1 MPLCGKLAL
10 PMEEQYKPV
19 REEPAIAADGAGA
32 SARHAQL
39 RPQFVRMAR
48 QPLFDAGLAVA
59 AYQLL
64 HAEESGADGP
74 GDAAAQLFAGAL
86 DIGFRR
92 LVGDAPAFIRF
103 PTHMLVAQL
112 QLPLSPERIVIE
124 VSGASAADGR
134 LVDGLMRMRG
144 EGYRIALAD
153 YDLWQQGVEI
163 LDYADI
169 VKVDV
174 RRHPD
179 VQLASLVPGLRRHRV
194 QIVAEGVETAAAL
207 ERCRALGF
215 DFFQGNFLEHPETF
229 AGRAAPSSRLV
240 ALELVHTLQDCS
252 VPAGEIESSI
262 VRDVGLSYRLLRCIN
277 SSYYRMPRVV
287 NSMLH
292 AILLLGYD
300 EVRRICAVVLLASMN
315 DRPAYVGIQ
324 ALTRARMCENLCV
337 AAGAGARGGYF
348 MTGLL
353 SLVDVVLGAPL
364 EECLQE
370 LPLDEA
376 VRKALCGGQGSMG
389 AALHCVIAH
398 ERGDWDAAGF
408 QGMPEAS
415 IASAYSQAVEWA
427 ECMHAAL
434 RQ

>member
-1 MPLCGKLAL
+1 
-10 PMEEQYKPV
+10 
-19 REEPAIAADGAGA
+19 
-32 SARHAQL
+32 
-39 RPQFVRMAR
+39 MAR
-48 QPLFDAGLAVA
+48 QPIFDAGLEVA

-64 HAEESGADGP
+64 HAEAADGSGP
-74 GDAAAQLFAGAL
+74 PDHAAAQLFTSAL

-103 PTHMLVAQL
+103 PTHILGQL

-124 VSGASAADGR
+124 VSGASATDGR
-134 LVDGLMRMRG
+134 LVDGLMRLRG

-153 YDLWQQGVEI
+153 FDLWQQGVEI
-163 LDYADI
+163 LDYADT

-174 RRHPD
+174 RRHSAA
-179 VQLASLVPGLRRHRV
+179 QLASLVPGLRRYRV
-194 QIVAEGVETAAAL
+194 QIVAEGVETAGAL
-207 ERCRALGF
+207 ARCRELGF
-215 DFFQGNFLEHPETF
+215 DFFQGNFLEHPEAF
-229 AGRAAPSSRLV
+229 AGRAAPGSRLV

-262 VRDVGLSYRLLRCIN
+262 VRDVALSYRLLRCIN

-315 DRPAYVGIQ
+315 DRPAYVAIQ

-337 AAGAGARGGYF
+337 AAGAGAKGAYF
-348 MTGLL
+348 MSGLL
-353 SLVDVVLGAPL
+353 SLVDVILGAPL
-364 EECLQE
+364 QECLEE
-370 LPLDEA
+370 LPLDDA
-376 VRKALCGGQGSMG
+376 VRNALCGGQGPMG

-398 ERGDWDAAGF
+398 ERGDWAAATFEALSG
-408 QGMPEAS
+408 AS